1 MREWEC
7 PDAVLL
13 RGLEG
18 ITTGAGDGEGGDT
31 DNSAEISGGGEPT
44 NSMGDWAGSWGNDD
58 GTGGLAL
65 VSGCDSTSC
74 NTASA
79 GVGLA
84 STSRAPFAVER
95 RRPLSNV
102 APANEL
108 RRDGPEV
115 VLRCDPTGGT

>member
-1 MREWEC
+1 MSEWEC

-13 RGLEG
+13 RGLDG
-18 ITTGAGDGEGGDT
+18 ITTGAGDGDGGDT
-31 DNSAEISGGGEPT
+31 DNSAGISGGGEPT

-65 VSGCDSTSC
+65 VSDWDSTSC
-74 NTASA
+74 NTAGA

-84 STSRAPFAVER
+84 STGRALFTVER
-95 RRPLSNV
+95 WGPLSNV

-115 VLRCDPTGGT
+115 VLRCDATGGA